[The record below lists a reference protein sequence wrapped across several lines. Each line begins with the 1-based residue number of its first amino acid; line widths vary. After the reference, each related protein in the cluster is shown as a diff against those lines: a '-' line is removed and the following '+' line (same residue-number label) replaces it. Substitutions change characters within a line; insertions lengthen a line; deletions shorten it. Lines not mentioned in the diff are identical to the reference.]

1 MSRGAIAVLSSE
13 NLLHNLNQIKAA
25 APSKPIIAMVKANAF
40 GHGIRSTSLR
50 LEKYVDNLGVASIE
64 EALTLRKIGI
74 KKPITL
80 MEGVFEPDEL
90 LIAACQQFHVVFHD
104 ITQLE
109 WLKGLHLPLPLTT
122 WIKVDTGMGR
132 LGLSVTDIPYALS
145 ILKDS
150 KFVQQPVGL
159 MSHFSC
165 ADEPGHPLNTIQHD
179 EFTKLAESWQGPK
192 SLANSAAIFSM
203 PQSHFDVIRPGVCLY
218 GVSPVKNKKANDF
231 NLKPVMTLQTRLISV
246 RERSSDSFVGYGG
259 TYKCVEPMN
268 VGVIAIG
275 YGDGYLRSLP
285 SHTPV
290 LVNDKKC
297 HLVGRISM
305 DMAAIDLRGCDN
317 AKVGDPVILWGEGL
331 PIEEIIANSP
341 MIANELL
348 TSVQSRVKFHWTLS

>member
-1 MSRGAIAVLSSE
+1 MSRGAIAILSSE

-25 APSKPIIAMVKANAF
+25 APSKPVIAMVKANAF

-50 LEKYVDNLGVASIE
+50 VEAHVDNLGVASIE
-64 EALTLRKIGI
+64 EALVLRKIGI

-104 ITQLE
+104 MTQLE
-109 WLKGLHLPLPLTT
+109 WLKDLHLPLPLTA
-122 WIKVDTGMGR
+122 WIKIDTGMGR
-132 LGLSVTDIPYALS
+132 LGFSIDDIPHALS

-150 KFVQQPVGL
+150 KFVQQPIGL
-159 MSHFSC
+159 MSHLSC
-165 ADEPGHPLNTIQHD
+165 ADEPGHPLNTFQLD
-179 EFTKLAESWQGPK
+179 EFIKLAKSWQGPK
-192 SLANSAAIFSM
+192 SLANSAAIFAI

-218 GVSPVKNKKANDF
+218 GVSPVKNKKASDF

-246 RERSSDSFVGYGG
+246 RKRETDSFVGYGG

-268 VGVIAIG
+268 IGVIAIG

>member
-1 MSRGAIAVLSSE
+1 MSRGAIAILSSE
-13 NLLHNLNQIKAA
+13 NLLHNLQQVKAA
-25 APSKPIIAMVKANAF
+25 APSKQIIAMVKANAF

-64 EALTLRKIGI
+64 EALVLRKVGI

-80 MEGVFEPDEL
+80 IEGVFEPDEL
-90 LIAACQQFHVVFHD
+90 LVAACQQFHVVFHD
-104 ITQLE
+104 MMQLE
-109 WLKGLHLPLPLTT
+109 WLKGLHLPLPLTA

-132 LGLSVTDIPYALS
+132 LGFTIDDIPHALNT
-145 ILKDS
+145 LKES
-150 KFVQQPVGL
+150 KFIQQPIGL
-159 MSHFSC
+159 MSHLSC
-165 ADEPGHPLNTIQHD
+165 ADEPNHPLNKAQLTSFTTIAKNW
-179 EFTKLAESWQGPK
+179 EGPK

-203 PQSHFDVIRPGVCLY
+203 PQSHFDVIRPGICLY
-218 GVSPVKNKKANDF
+218 GIAPLQQKKASDF
-231 NLKPVMTLQTRLISV
+231 GLKPVMTLQTRLISV
-246 RERSSDSFVGYGG
+246 RKRDAESFVGYGG
-259 TYKCVEPMN
+259 TYKCAEPMN
-268 VGVIAIG
+268 IGVIAIG

-305 DMAAIDLRGCDN
+305 DMATIDLRGCDN

>member
-1 MSRGAIAVLSSE
+1 MSRGAIAILSSE
-13 NLLHNLNQIKAA
+13 NLLHNLHQIKAA
-25 APSKPIIAMVKANAF
+25 APSKTIIAMVKANAF

-50 LEKYVDNLGVASIE
+50 LERHVDNLGVASIE
-64 EALTLRKIGI
+64 EALVLRKIGI

-104 ITQLE
+104 MTQLK
-109 WLKGLHLPLPLTT
+109 WLNGLHLPLPLTT

-132 LGLSVTDIPYALS
+132 LGFSINDIPHALS

-150 KFVQQPVGL
+150 KFIQQPVGL
-159 MSHFSC
+159 MSHLSC
-165 ADEPGHPLNTIQHD
+165 ADEPSHPLNIIQLD
-179 EFTKLAESWQGPK
+179 EFTKLANSWQGPK
-192 SLANSAAIFSM
+192 SLANSAAIFAM

-218 GVSPVKNKKANDF
+218 GVSPVKNKKASDF

-246 RERSSDSFVGYGG
+246 RKRETNSFVGYGG

-268 VGVIAIG
+268 IGVIAIG

-331 PIEEIIANSP
+331 PIEEITANSST
-341 MIANELL
+341 IANELM
-348 TSVQSRVKFHWTLS
+348 TSVQSRVTFHWTLF